1 MKQVLIVEDHPIFS
15 DGLQNILAD
24 EPSISLKDKLSD
36 GNEVL
41 PFLSKNQIDLI
52 LLDIN
57 LPGVDGLSLLNEI
70 KTKYPSIKI
79 LILTQ
84 YDKSAFIQSAIER
97 GADGYLLKNLS
108 RNQVLEA
115 ISKVLSGESFF
126 SKEAMDTLVSS
137 MRRQGSQYEV
147 KLTKRE
153 VEVMTLLAKG
163 MTVNE
168 LADKLFISAHT
179 AETHRRNI
187 MAKMKFKNRA
197 ELTVYASEH
206 GYLDLPMNPGKE

>member
-1 MKQVLIVEDHPIFS
+1 MKEVLIVEDHPIFS
-15 DGLQNILAD
+15 DGLHNILKSQ
-24 EPSISLKDKLSD
+24 ESLFLTEKLND

-41 PFLSKNQIDLI
+41 PFLSKNQVDLI

-57 LPGVDGLSLLNEI
+57 LPGIDGLSLLNEI
-70 KTKYPSIKI
+70 KTKYPAIKV
-79 LILTQ
+79 LIITQ

-108 RNQVLEA
+108 KDQILEA
-115 ISKVLSGESFF
+115 VSKVLSGEPFF

-137 MRRQGSQYEV
+137 MRRQGTQYEV

-153 VEVMTLLAKG
+153 IEVMTMLARG
-163 MTVNE
+163 LTVNE
-168 LADKLFISAHT
+168 LADQLFISGHT

-197 ELTVYASEH
+197 ELTLYASEH
-206 GYLDLPMNPGKE
+206 GYLDLPSNPGKK

>member
-24 EPSISLKDKLSD
+24 EESIFLKDKLSD

-57 LPGVDGLSLLNEI
+57 LPGIDGLSLLNEI
-70 KTKYPSIKI
+70 KTKYPDIKI

-108 RNQVLEA
+108 KNQVLEA
-115 ISKVLSGESFF
+115 VSKVLSGKSFF
-126 SKEAMDTLVSS
+126 AKEAMDTLVSS
-137 MRRQGSQYEV
+137 MRRQGTQHEV

-153 VEVMTLLAKG
+153 VEVMTMLARG
-163 MTVNE
+163 FTVNE
-168 LADKLFISAHT
+168 LAEKLFISAHT

>member
-15 DGLQNILAD
+15 DGLQDILAA
-24 EPSISLKDKLSD
+24 EASISLANKLSD

-41 PFLSKNQIDLI
+41 PFLAKNQIDLI

-57 LPGVDGLSLLNEI
+57 LPGIDGLSLLKAI
-70 KTKYPSIKI
+70 KNKHPKTSI

-84 YDKSAFIQSAIER
+84 YDKAAFIQNAIES
-97 GADGYLLKNLS
+97 GADGYLLKNLARDEVIS
-108 RNQVLEA
+108 AV
-115 ISKVLSGESFF
+115 SKVLSGESYFA
-126 SKEAMDTLVSS
+126 KEAMDSLVSS
-137 MRRQGSQYEV
+137 MRRQGTQHEV

-163 MTVNE
+163 FTVNE
-168 LADKLFISAHT
+168 LAEKLFISGHT

-206 GYLDLPMNPGKE
+206 GYLDLPINPKGE